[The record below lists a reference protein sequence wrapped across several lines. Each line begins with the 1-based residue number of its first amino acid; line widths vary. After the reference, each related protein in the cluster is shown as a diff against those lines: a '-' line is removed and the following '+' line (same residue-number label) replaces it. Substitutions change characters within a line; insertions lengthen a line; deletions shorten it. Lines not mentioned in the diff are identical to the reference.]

1 LIHQVFWL
9 VFDDSL
15 SWWRMSNLA
24 WDTVEK
30 VEQLADIQ
38 YLSIASYRSGSAL
51 PAVPNISK
59 NLISYMVG
67 LVAVSPYKHG
77 SAN

>member
-1 LIHQVFWL
+1 

-15 SWWRMSNLA
+15 SLWRMSNLA
-24 WDTVEK
+24 CNTMEE
-30 VEQLADIQ
+30 VEQVADIQ
-38 YLSIASYRSGSAL
+38 YLSITSYRSARAL

-59 NLISYMVG
+59 NLVAYMVG

-77 SAN
+77 SARSILVPRV